1 VLLDVRGLTSSFFLR
16 DRVVRAVEDVTFGVS
31 ERESLGIVGESGSGK
46 TATLMSI
53 LRLLPP
59 PGRIVA
65 GEIEFRGKELL
76 RLSGDAMRRIR
87 GNEMALVPQNPMA
100 ALNPLFS
107 IEWQLREA
115 LTSHRQL
122 SADEARE
129 RIVEALLLAGIP
141 DPRRQL
147 GRYPHEFSGGMRQRI
162 LIAMAT
168 LNDPSLML
176 ADEPT
181 TALDTTMQ
189 AKVLDLMAELVER
202 SGMALLMITHNM
214 GVVARICDRVL
225 VMYAGQIVESGT
237 AAELFA
243 DPLHPYTRELL
254 LATPRLG
261 ERRAAPRRLQEAPA
275 ASIGCAFRL
284 RCPLA
289 ETRCA
294 ELPALLDVDGERSV
308 RCWVAQRAVGI
319 TGEPAVEAIAARSGP
334 ADGEQ

>member
-1 VLLDVRGLTSSFFLR
+1 MLLEVRGLTSSFFLR
-16 DRVVRAVEDVTFGVS
+16 GRVVRAVENVSLDVS
-31 ERESLGIVGESGSGK
+31 ERESVGIVGESGSGK
-46 TATLMSI
+46 TATLTSI

-65 GEIEFRGKELL
+65 GEIEFEGRDLL
-76 RLSGDAMRRIR
+76 GVPDEEMRRIR
-87 GNEMALVPQNPMA
+87 GGAMALVPQNPMA
-100 ALNPLFS
+100 ALNPLFT

-115 LTSHRQL
+115 LASHRSI
-122 SADEARE
+122 SAGEARE
-129 RIVEALLLAGIP
+129 RIVEALRLAGIP
-141 DPRRQL
+141 DPPRQL
-147 GRYPHEFSGGMRQRI
+147 TRYPHEFSGGMRQRI

-168 LNDPSLML
+168 LNDPALML

-202 SGMALLMITHNM
+202 SSMALLIITHNM

-225 VMYAGQIVESGT
+225 VMYAGRIVETGT

-243 DPLHPYTRELL
+243 EPLHPYTRELL

-261 ERRAAPRRLQEAPA
+261 ERRVSGGGTQDAPA
-275 ASIGCAFRL
+275 AETGCAFRL

-289 ETRCA
+289 EAACSEVPGLA
-294 ELPALLDVDGERSV
+294 DLGDGRSV
-308 RCWVAQRAVGI
+308 RCWVAQRSLGVSGSPE
-319 TGEPAVEAIAARSGP
+319 GEVAAAGRR
-334 ADGEQ
+334 AET